1 MRCGDFRESYLE
13 DEKIF
18 QSWFVKFWLGLLFLG
33 LFLFPL
39 LADPYMLYI
48 ANIIGFAIIGAV
60 GLNLL
65 TGFTGQISLGH
76 AAFVGV
82 GGYAT
87 AILMTR
93 LDVPFWLALPIAGFV
108 SAAVGMVIGV
118 PSLRVKG
125 LYLVI
130 ATLAAQFILEYVFVH
145 WESMTRGIRGINVP
159 PPRLGGFVFDT
170 EKSFYFIT
178 LILVIL
184 GVAFA
189 RNVVRTKWG
198 RAFVAIRDRD
208 LAAEIMG
215 INLFRYKLAA
225 FALSSFY
232 AGIAGGLWV
241 AFMKVV
247 TPEHFP
253 FSLSIQ
259 YLAMVIVGGLGTVL
273 GSIFGAVFMTLVPEL
288 LNVLTGATKHL
299 FPGMDQLFIPLKEV
313 IFGTLIVSFL
323 ILEPHGLAALWNRT
337 KNFFTLWPFSV
348 PDANWR
354 SIR

>member
-1 MRCGDFRESYLE
+1 MRCGDYKESYLD

-18 QSWFVKFWLGLLFLG
+18 QTSFVKFWLTVMVLALVLL
-33 LFLFPL
+33 PVVTT
-39 LADPYMLYI
+39 PYVMYM
-48 ANIIGFAIIGAV
+48 ANLICLAIIGAV

-76 AAFVGV
+76 AAFIGV

-93 LDVPFWLALPIAGFV
+93 LDFPFWVALPIAGLV
-108 SAAVGMVIGV
+108 SACAGMIIGI

-125 LYLVI
+125 LYLCI
-130 ATLAAQFILEYVFVH
+130 ATLAAQFIFEYLFLH
-145 WESMTRGIRGINVP
+145 WDSLTRGIRGINIP
-159 PPRLGGFVFDT
+159 PPRLGSLVFDT
-170 EKSFYFIT
+170 EKSFYYVN
-178 LILVIL
+178 LALVF
-184 GVAFA
+184 VAVGFA
-189 RNVVRTKWG
+189 RNLLRTKWG

-241 AFMKVV
+241 GFIKVV

-259 YLAMVIVGGLGTVL
+259 YLAMVIVGGLGSVL
-273 GSIFGAVFMTLVPEL
+273 GSILGAIFMTMVPEL
-288 LNVLTGATKHL
+288 LNVLTGSAKHF
-299 FPGMDQLFIPLKEV
+299 FPGLDQLFIPMKDV
-313 IFGTLIVSFL
+313 VFGALIVGFL
-323 ILEPHGLAALWNRT
+323 IFEPHGLAEIWHRI
-337 KNFFTLWPFSV
+337 KNFFSLWPFSY
-348 PDANWR
+348 
-354 SIR
+354 

>member
-1 MRCGDFRESYLE
+1 MRCGDYKESYLD

-18 QSWFVKFWLGLLFLG
+18 QTLFVKFWLILMAVVLVLLPWLTS
-33 LFLFPL
+33 
-39 LADPYMLYI
+39 PYVMYM
-48 ANIIGFAIIGAV
+48 ANLICLAIIGAV

-76 AAFVGV
+76 AAFIGV

-93 LDVPFWLALPIAGFV
+93 LDFPFWVALPAAGLV
-108 SAAVGMVIGV
+108 SAFAGLIIGI

-125 LYLVI
+125 LYLCI
-130 ATLAAQFILEYVFVH
+130 ATLAAQFIFEYLFLH
-145 WESMTRGIRGINVP
+145 WDSLTLGIRGINIP
-159 PPRLGGFVFDT
+159 PPRLGSLVFDT
-170 EKSFYFIT
+170 EKSFYYVN
-178 LILVIL
+178 LILVFL
-184 GVAFA
+184 AVGFA
-189 RNVVRTKWG
+189 RNLLRTKWG

-241 AFMKVV
+241 GFIKVV

-259 YLAMVIVGGLGTVL
+259 YLAMVIVGGLGSVL
-273 GSIFGAVFMTLVPEL
+273 GSILGAIFMTMVPEL
-288 LNVLTGATKHL
+288 LNVLTGSAKHF
-299 FPGMDQLFIPLKEV
+299 FPGLDQLFLPMKDV
-313 IFGTLIVSFL
+313 VFGVLIVGFL
-323 ILEPHGLAALWNRT
+323 IFEPHGLAEIWHRI
-337 KNFFTLWPFSV
+337 KNFFSLWPFSY
-348 PDANWR
+348 
-354 SIR
+354 

>member
-1 MRCGDFRESYLE
+1 MRCGDFKESYLE

-18 QSWFVKFWLGLLFLG
+18 QTWFVKFWLAALFL
-33 LFLFPL
+33 FLLAFPL
-39 LADPYMLYI
+39 LADSYMLYL

-76 AAFVGV
+76 AAFIGV

-93 LDVPFWLALPIAGFV
+93 LNLPFWVALPIAGFI
-108 SAAVGMVIGV
+108 SAGVGMVIGI

-130 ATLAAQFILEYVFVH
+130 ATLAAQFILEFTFVH
-145 WESMTRGIRGINVP
+145 WESMTKGIRGINVP
-159 PPRLGGFVFDT
+159 PPELGGFVFDT
-170 EKSFYFIT
+170 ERSFYFIT
-178 LILVIL
+178 LALV
-184 GVAFA
+184 VFAVFFA
-189 RNVVRTKWG
+189 RNLVRTRWG

-232 AGIAGGLWV
+232 AGITGGLWV

-253 FSLSIQ
+253 FGLSIQ

-273 GSIFGAVFMTLVPEL
+273 GSIFGAIFMTLVPEL
-288 LNVLTGATKHL
+288 LNVFTGAAKDW
-299 FPGMDQLFIPLKEV
+299 FPGMDQLFIPMKDV

-323 ILEPHGLAALWNRT
+323 IFEPHGLAEIWNRT
-337 KNFFTLWPFSV
+337 KSFFSLWPFSY
-348 PDANWR
+348 
-354 SIR
+354 

>member
-1 MRCGDFRESYLE
+1 MRCGDYKESYLD

-18 QSWFVKFWLGLLFLG
+18 QTIFVKFWLTVMVLALVLLPFVTT
-33 LFLFPL
+33 
-39 LADPYMLYI
+39 PYVMYM
-48 ANIIGFAIIGAV
+48 ANLICLAIIGAV

-76 AAFVGV
+76 AAFIGV

-93 LDVPFWLALPIAGFV
+93 LDFPFWVALPIAGLV
-108 SAAVGMVIGV
+108 SACAGMIIGI

-125 LYLVI
+125 LYLCI
-130 ATLAAQFILEYVFVH
+130 ATLAAQFIFEYLFLH
-145 WESMTRGIRGINVP
+145 WDSLTRGIRGINIP
-159 PPRLGGFVFDT
+159 PPRLGSLVFDT
-170 EKSFYFIT
+170 EKSFYYVN
-178 LILVIL
+178 LALVF
-184 GVAFA
+184 VAVGFA
-189 RNVVRTKWG
+189 RNLLRTKWG

-241 AFMKVV
+241 GFIKVV

-259 YLAMVIVGGLGTVL
+259 YLAMVIVGGLGSVL
-273 GSIFGAVFMTLVPEL
+273 GSILGAIFMTMVPEL
-288 LNVLTGATKHL
+288 LNVLTGSAKHF
-299 FPGMDQLFIPLKEV
+299 FPGLDQLFIPMKDV
-313 IFGTLIVSFL
+313 VFGALIVGFL
-323 ILEPHGLAALWNRT
+323 IFEPHGLAEIWHRI
-337 KNFFTLWPFSV
+337 KNFFSLWPFSY
-348 PDANWR
+348 
-354 SIR
+354 